1 MSAIPQP
8 SLVSDVLIRPLRRV
22 AARRWWLVAATGLL
36 QLFIVA
42 CTVVLATALV
52 LGTFSEL
59 TVTSRIALSA
69 FAWATLI
76 ISLLT
81 FLKPAFARRPLSAVA
96 REVESTLNDRRE
108 LLSSAVEL
116 CATTEAD
123 ADARFAG
130 SPELVAH
137 VVRQAESAA
146 RDVDPRRLV
155 PMKGLGRWSMALF
168 LVLLCWAVLIPSMPV
183 PLLRGLYLLRRP
195 WRGDVPAALAA
206 VSVAPGDVTIAE
218 GDPLQFTVAIGQRLR
233 NKPAVPGA
241 QLVARYAGG
250 QTQTLDM
257 NRSGPR
263 SFQLEMQ
270 RLVAGFTYRIISDDG
285 SSPWYSVKVMP
296 RPALASVDVHYSYP
310 KYTKLPE
317 KDEPRKDGTIDALV
331 GAEANITIHAT
342 QPLSGR
348 SRLIFGEKTA
358 EQRSVLLAAG
368 PDPSARIATIPISR
382 SMPYRIELVNSDDL
396 ADAGEIIRQITAR
409 PDNPPAVTITSPA
422 AKITATIEETIPVRF
437 TASDDFGLTKL
448 QAIVQI
454 DGQSP
459 QTIDIPFAADVNKTS
474 GVWNLVLPEQLAL
487 KKLSDANYVEYQ
499 LKASDNRD
507 PNAQTG
513 VSPRQMIEI
522 DHSFKQSFA
531 AKRDAESAKAM
542 TEAIRKAIKDVA
554 AEKAKLDPLVKNG
567 ADRLFTASMK
577 KAAASAKDSIDSTA
591 AELAKAVKENQE
603 GPLADVA
610 EAAKAIAEQEIR
622 PAAEEAAT
630 AVMNVDQIA
639 QRQEALAAA
648 AAKLDEA
655 RKGLEALL
663 EQAKTEAKQQELARS
678 FEDMARRERDVARE
692 LTGKP
697 NQQQR
702 DRASQQQQALR
713 QRLDEVLNQN
723 PQLNEQQAREAAQ
736 RNQQLA
742 RRIEE
747 LQEQQKR
754 LEGLA
759 EKQQAVDEARAPLA
773 GLAQEQKELNKQ
785 ITALAKKDEAP
796 LQDANAQV
804 PDKGRLDN
812 IVEALKNADRIP
824 EGVQQM
830 RQSAGE
836 LKQASQRLA
845 DASQPSRDNPVNR
858 REATDRKDAERAK
871 AAAKEATVIGK
882 QIEAAKDAKE
892 QERAKEQI
900 QQKEQ
905 QLVQRL
911 EQQAAEMKSH
921 DPSQKEAIEA
931 AQEAIAQA
939 KNAAQN
945 GDPQKADE
953 QLAEAAAKLAGAAEA
968 DAASAKAERQE
979 MTAAAKQVDALS
991 QKQQELADHAAK
1003 SAEAVA
1009 RARQQQGDPQQ
1020 LERGE
1025 RQAAEQAQGVGNE
1038 AAEAAERDRGQG
1050 EGEMAARAAAAQQ
1063 ALREARQHETATAE
1077 AAKADQPQKA
1087 SAQQEASEQALAQAE
1102 AAIRGESNSNAAD
1115 ASASPQEQM
1124 KQAAASAQE
1133 ARAAQD
1139 EAMNGRADA
1148 ASQAARALSQ
1158 AAKAAQ
1164 SASRQQ
1170 FAQMAANNPALGR
1183 AMQQQQQQTQPTPGQ
1198 GEEAGQSPSRPSTP
1212 SQTPDSREGVNVT
1225 SVARVDGRPEAVK
1238 EIGISASDWARLP
1251 PLAQQQLLNAAQQ
1264 SGPPGYQQQIKNY
1277 FVKIA
1282 KFEAE
1287 GSDANAK

>member
-8 SLVSDVLIRPLRRV
+8 SLVSDVLTRPLRQV

-42 CTVVLATALV
+42 CTVVLAAALV
-52 LGTFSEL
+52 LGTFDEL
-59 TVTSRIALSA
+59 QVAARVALSA
-69 FAWATLI
+69 VAWATLI

-96 REVESTLNDRRE
+96 REVESQLNDGRE

-137 VVRQAESAA
+137 VVRQAETAA

-168 LVLLCWAVLIPSMPV
+168 LVLLCWAVLIPSMPI
-183 PLLRGLYLLRRP
+183 PLLRGLYLLRTP

-206 VSVAPGDVTIAE
+206 VSVTPGDVTIAE

-233 NKPAVPGA
+233 TRPAVPGA
-241 QLVARYAGG
+241 QLSARYAGG

-257 NRSGPR
+257 NRTGLR

-270 RLVAGFTYRIISDDG
+270 RLVAGFTYRIISEEG
-285 SSPWYSVKVMP
+285 SSPWYTVKVMP
-296 RPALASVDVHYSYP
+296 RPALASVDVHYVYP
-310 KYTKLPE
+310 KYTKLAE
-317 KDEPRKDGTIDALV
+317 KDEARKDGTLDALV
-331 GAEANITIHAT
+331 GTEAKITIHAT

-368 PDPSARIATIPISR
+368 PDPSARVATIAIAR

-396 ADAGEIIRQITAR
+396 ADGGEIIRQITAR
-409 PDNPPAVTITSPA
+409 PDNPPTVTITSPA
-422 AKITATIEETIPVRF
+422 AKISATVEETIPVRF
-437 TASDDFGLTKL
+437 TASDDFGLTNL

-454 DGQSP
+454 DGQAAE
-459 QTIDIPFAADVNKTS
+459 TFDVPFTADHNKTS
-474 GVWNLVLPEQLAL
+474 GVWSLVLPGQLAR
-487 KKLSDANYVEYQ
+487 KKLRDANSVEYQ
-499 LKASDNRD
+499 LKVTDNRD
-507 PNAQTG
+507 PSPQTG
-513 VSPRQMIEI
+513 TSARQVIEI
-522 DHSFKQSFA
+522 DHSFKNSFA
-531 AKRDAESAKAM
+531 ARRDAESAKAM
-542 TEAIRKAIKDVA
+542 TDAIRKALKDVT

-567 ADRLFTASMK
+567 ADRLFSASMK
-577 KAAASAKDSIDSTA
+577 KSAASAKDSIDSTA
-591 AELAKAVKENQE
+591 AELTRAVKENQE

-610 EAAKAIAEQEIR
+610 EAAKAIAEREIR

-639 QRQEALAAA
+639 QRQEALTTA
-648 AAKLDEA
+648 AAKLDDA

-678 FEDMARRERDVARE
+678 FEDMAGRERDVARE
-692 LTGKP
+692 FSGKP
-697 NQQQR
+697 DQQQR

-713 QRLDEVLNQN
+713 QRLDELLNQN
-723 PQLNEQQAREAAQ
+723 PQINEQQAREAAQ

-759 EKQQAVDEARAPLA
+759 EKQQAADEARAPLKGIA
-773 GLAQEQKELNKQ
+773 EQQKELNKQ
-785 ITALAKKDEAP
+785 ITAMAKKDEAP
-796 LQDANAQV
+796 LADANAQV

-812 IVEALKNADRIP
+812 IVEALKNADRVP
-824 EGVQQM
+824 EGVEQM

-845 DASQPSRDNPVNR
+845 DAAQPARDNPVNR
-858 REATDRKDAERAK
+858 REAADRKDAERAK
-871 AAAKEATVIGK
+871 AAAKEAQAIGK
-882 QIEAAKDAKE
+882 QIEASKAAKD
-892 QERAKEQI
+892 QEHASEQI
-900 QQKEQ
+900 QQNEQ
-905 QLVQRL
+905 QLAQRL
-911 EQQAAEMKSH
+911 EQEAAEMKSH
-921 DPSQKEAIEA
+921 DPSQNEAIEA

-953 QLAEAAAKLAGAAEA
+953 QLAQAAAKLGGAAEA
-968 DAASAKAERQE
+968 DAATAQAERRE
-979 MTAAAKQVDALS
+979 MAAVAKQADALA
-991 QKQQELADHAAK
+991 QKQQELADRAGK
-1003 SAEAVA
+1003 SAEALA

-1025 RQAAEQAQGVGNE
+1025 RQAAEQAQNVGNE
-1038 AAEAAERDRGQG
+1038 AAEASERDRGQG
-1050 EGEMAARAAAAQQ
+1050 QAAMAARAAAAQQ
-1063 ALREARQHETATAE
+1063 ALREARQHENAAAE
-1077 AAKADQPQKA
+1077 AAKGDQPQKA
-1087 SAQQEASEQALAQAE
+1087 SAEQQASEQALGQAE
-1102 AAIRGESNSNAAD
+1102 TAIRGEANAKAGD
-1115 ASASPQEQM
+1115 DSASPQEQM

-1148 ASQAARALSQ
+1148 ASQAARALGQ
-1158 AAKAAQ
+1158 AAKSAQ

-1170 FAQMAANNPALGR
+1170 FVQMAANNPALGR
-1183 AMQQQQQQTQPTPGQ
+1183 AMQQQQSKQQQPSGQ
-1198 GEEAGQSPSRPSTP
+1198 ADDSGPPSAP

-1277 FVKIA
+1277 FIKIA

-1287 GSDANAK
+1287 GADGK